1 MVARVGG
8 ILANLVGTLA
18 EINIHIPTVLFGSSA
33 MLSAILSFW
42 LPETGGKPLPE
53 TVEDCIRNDS
63 RSRSVKAQALEV
75 EVGQVEQ
82 ITTTKC

>member
-1 MVARVGG
+1 MARVGG

-33 MLSAILSFW
+33 LLSAVLSFF

-63 RSRSVKAQALEV
+63 KSRGVKAAAPVELE
-75 EVGQVEQ
+75 GQVE
-82 ITTTKC
+82 